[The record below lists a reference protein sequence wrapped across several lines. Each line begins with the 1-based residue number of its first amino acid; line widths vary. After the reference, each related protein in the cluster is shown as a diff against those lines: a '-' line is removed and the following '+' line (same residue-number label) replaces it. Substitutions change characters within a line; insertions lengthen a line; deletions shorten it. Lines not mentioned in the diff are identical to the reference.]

1 MSLAFCVLGSGS
13 RGNTTLLITRDRGR
27 KRCMLIDCGLSMRTT
42 KVRLAPLGLTIDDI
56 TDVLMTHFDC
66 DHFHRG
72 WVRHLARR
80 GVRVHVHKR
89 HRGEALAR
97 GLTGREIQLVTEPF
111 ELDGGTHVE
120 PVLLAHDDLGTTG
133 FVLEHDGVRMGF
145 ATDLG
150 RVPDAM
156 LERFVDLHAL
166 AIESNYDRRMQV
178 ASDRPDFLKRRIMSG
193 RGHLSN
199 DESIDAV
206 RRIQAHS
213 RLAHV
218 VPLHLSQQC
227 NDPRLVKRTYEDR
240 APRLLEKLTISS
252 QRTPTPLLRVR
263 RPRASAIGVGSRL
276 PGEQLAMF

>member
-1 MSLAFCVLGSGS
+1 MSIAFCVLGSGS
-13 RGNTTLLITRDRGR
+13 RGNATLLVRRDRGR
-27 KRCMLIDCGLSMRTT
+27 ESCMLIDCGLSMRAT
-42 KVRLAPLGLTIDDI
+42 KARLASLGLSIDDI
-56 TDVLMTHFDC
+56 TDVLMTHFDS
-66 DHFHRG
+66 DHFHCG

-89 HRGEALAR
+89 HRGEALAC
-97 GLTGREIQLVTEPF
+97 GLTGREIELAIGPF
-111 ELDGGTHVE
+111 ELDGGTRVE
-120 PVLLAHDDLGTTG
+120 PVMLAHDDLGTTG
-133 FVLEHDGVRMGF
+133 FVIEHEGVRLGY

-150 RVPDAM
+150 RVPETM
-156 LERFVDLHAL
+156 LKRFVDLHAL

-178 ASDRPDFLKRRIMSG
+178 TSDRPAFLKRRIMGG

-213 RLAHV
+213 RLTHV

-227 NDPRLVKRTYEDR
+227 NHPRLVKQTYEQH
-240 APRLLEKLTISS
+240 APGLREKLTISN
-252 QRTPTPLLRVR
+252 QRTPTPMLRVR
-263 RPRASAIGVGSRL
+263 RPRPSMVGVGPMR